1 MKIIWLQKIP
11 QERKLL
17 MKVVCEVELVESS
30 SLEEFR
36 PLAQIRIV
44 VIEPVERSLV
54 VDPVLKFTED
64 NVVVEEVASIHP
76 LRIHWDKKITV
87 DGVWLTAVWVI
98 VLTGLWKL
106 TLLTMDL
113 MVHQS
118 SIPMGLLIVS
128 TRLEAP
134 SSAILQIDYL
144 TCRS

>member
-1 MKIIWLQKIP
+1 
-11 QERKLL
+11 

-76 LRIHWDKKITV
+76 LRIH
-87 DGVWLTAVWVI
+87 
-98 VLTGLWKL
+98 
-106 TLLTMDL
+106 
-113 MVHQS
+113 
-118 SIPMGLLIVS
+118 
-128 TRLEAP
+128 
-134 SSAILQIDYL
+134 
-144 TCRS
+144 